1 MRCFVVSSLFLLP
14 LLLSTT
20 TLALSAVIA
29 NQQQPIPIT
38 VLSGFLGSGKT
49 TLLQNLLKNKEGFK
63 VAVIVNDVASVNID
77 SKLFKGDA
85 KSDTILELQNGCA
98 CCSQS
103 DELLNCVSNLVTLS
117 DLRDDE
123 NKFQHIVIELSG
135 VADPKQVRAKFQEAI
150 FRQMPLMDRVR
161 LDTLVT
167 LVDSSCFQSRF
178 ESTDIASREDTPEL
192 YYADGK
198 APEEGEKKEE
208 ELEDW
213 MKDLP
218 PQLLDAV
225 MGRMNEDPNDEGS
238 GVADLLVSQT
248 ETADLVVLNK
258 CDLIDDEEV
267 QRLEDIVQCLNP
279 KATVLTTSFGK
290 LPVAKVLAVAKG
302 KGTSMAGAVDDHRD
316 AVEAAEGVADT
327 SSHAHTGDHA
337 TTCTDPDCTDS
348 SHSHSHDHTE
358 TCNDPDCTDSG
369 HSHSHDHAAT
379 CTDPDC
385 TDTTHDTTHS
395 HSHEHSG
402 CDDPDCTDP
411 SHSHSHSA
419 SSETH
424 AGIGSFVYRARRP
437 FHPARL
443 VSFLRHMPVIR
454 GIPEATDDET
464 TNAVK
469 MSDETKKVLK
479 NCLRSKGFVW
489 NADSHTSA
497 LYWSHAGRSFELS
510 CLGQWWAT
518 LPRDQ
523 WPEDVES
530 YVLAD
535 FDDPEHD
542 DQTNNI
548 GVGDRRQEVVFI
560 GTRYAD
566 PSYQKQII
574 DTLNQC
580 LLDDAEY
587 DEYTSVLE
595 GIEGNNG
602 VEALKAKYASLLES
616 QYVAY

>member
-1 MRCFVVSSLFLLP
+1 M
-14 LLLSTT
+14 
-20 TLALSAVIA
+20 
-29 NQQQPIPIT
+29 
-38 VLSGFLGSGKT
+38 
-49 TLLQNLLKNKEGFK
+49 
-63 VAVIVNDVASVNID
+63 AVIVNDVASVNID

-123 NKFQHIVIELSG
+123 NKFQHIVVELSG
-135 VADPKQVRAKFQEAI
+135 VADPKQLRSKFQEAV
-150 FRQMPLMDRVR
+150 FSQMPLMDRVR

-167 LVDSSCFQSRF
+167 LVDSSAFQSRF

-198 APEEGEKKEE
+198 APQEGDKKVE
-208 ELEDW
+208 ELEEW

-218 PQLLDAV
+218 PQLLEAV
-225 MGRMNEDPNDEGS
+225 MGRMNEDPNDEGN

-248 ETADLVVLNK
+248 ETADLVVMNK
-258 CDLIDDEEV
+258 CDLVDDKEV
-267 QRLEDIVQCLNP
+267 KKLQDIVHALNP

-290 LPVAKVLAVAKG
+290 LPVSKVLAVAKG

-316 AVEAAEGVADT
+316 AVEAAEGKLKIHAHDPSCNDPDCTDSSHSQSHDHQVETCSDPECADT
-327 SSHAHTGDHA
+327 NHSHSHNYA
-337 TTCTDPDCTDS
+337 TTACTDLDCTDS
-348 SHSHSHDHTE
+348 SHSHSHDHQTA
-358 TCNDPDCTDSG
+358 NADC
-369 HSHSHDHAAT
+369 A
-379 CTDPDC
+379 DPDC
-385 TDTTHDTTHS
+385 TDTS
-395 HSHEHSG
+395 HSHNHEHSS
-402 CDDPDCTDP
+402 CDDPDCTDQ
-411 SHSHSHSA
+411 SHSHSHSH
-419 SSETH
+419 STTSETH

-437 FHPARL
+437 FHPSRL
-443 VSFLRHMPVIR
+443 VSFLRHMPVVR
-454 GIPEATDDET
+454 GIPEATKQGTDRPL
-464 TNAVK
+464 K
-469 MSDETKKVLK
+469 ISDETKKVLK

-497 LYWSHAGRSFELS
+497 LYWSHAGSSFELS

-535 FDDPEHD
+535 FDDPKHD
-542 DQTNNI
+542 DQTNNV

-560 GTRYAD
+560 GNKYAD
-566 PSYQKQII
+566 PSCQKEVT

-580 LLDDAEY
+580 LLDDDEY
-587 DEYTSVLE
+587 DEYRAVVAESE
-595 GIEGNNG
+595 GISSE
-602 VEALKAKYASLLES
+602 VSLKKKYVSDLES
-616 QYVAY
+616 QYVTY